1 MKNFSIF
8 KNQPNTNEK
17 APTHTISANVGT
29 KEQPEYVN
37 IGSCWTKQGNKGAFL
52 SCNLQD
58 EWVDH
63 NDKTKSRKGYK
74 IVDEVAV
81 RDNETN
87 EIIPQ
92 FQEQDMSDIGF

>member
-29 KEQPEYVN
+29 KEQPEYVT
-37 IGSCWTKQGNKGAFL
+37 IGSCWTKEAKNGKFL
-52 SCNLQD
+52 SCQLQD
-58 EWVDH
+58 EYVDH
-63 NDKTKSRKGYK
+63 NDKTKTRKGYK

-81 RDNETN
+81 RDNETG
-87 EIIPQ
+87 EVIP
-92 FQEQDMSDIGF
+92 DSVMDDIGF